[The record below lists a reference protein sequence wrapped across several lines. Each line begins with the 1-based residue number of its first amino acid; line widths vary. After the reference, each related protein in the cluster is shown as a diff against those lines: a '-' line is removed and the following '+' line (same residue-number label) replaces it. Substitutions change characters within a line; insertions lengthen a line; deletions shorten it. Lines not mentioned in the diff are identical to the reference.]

1 MSPSVSPAVS
11 APAVLAELRAEDV
24 PDVAA
29 GAAVLGTGGGGDPY
43 IAALLARAA
52 LLEHGPVP
60 IVPLERGAL
69 DDDAAVYSVGMMGA
83 PTVMVEKLPPAEQP
97 AQAIRVLARYRGL
110 EPSHVACL
118 EIGGLNALLPFVAAA
133 QLGLPVLDGDGMG
146 RAFPEVQM
154 VLPTTYGVATTPMS
168 ITDEKGNG
176 GIFDTATPLW
186 AERLART
193 ATVEMGCSATISLYP
208 MTGQQARTSLI
219 PGTVSLCARI
229 GRRLR
234 TARAEHLDPVAEV
247 VDEVGG
253 RELFAGTVVDVA
265 RRTETGFARGTAT
278 VAGAPTGGDPAARTH
293 SARLEFQNE
302 HLLVALREAADT
314 TGEGEQLLVTVPD
327 LICVLEAD
335 TGQAVTTEK
344 LRYGQR
350 VRVIAIPADPR
361 WHSEAGV
368 ALVGPRYF
376 GYDTDPVRVVGAAAG
391 AVR

>member
-1 MSPSVSPAVS
+1 MT
-11 APAVLAELRAEDV
+11 ELGAQDV

-52 LLEHGPVP
+52 LQEHGPVP
-60 IVPLERGAL
+60 VVSLEQGPLA
-69 DDDAAVYSVGMMGA
+69 DDAAVYPVGMMGA

-97 AQAIRVLARYRGL
+97 AQAVRLLAQYRG
-110 EPSHVACL
+110 ERPTHVACL

-146 RAFPEVQM
+146 RAFPELQM
-154 VLPTTYGVATTPMS
+154 VLPTTYGVLTTPMS

-176 GIFDTATPLW
+176 GIFDTSTPLW

-208 MTGQQARTSLI
+208 MSGTQARASLV
-219 PGTVSLCARI
+219 PGTVSLCARV

-247 VDEVGG
+247 VDELGG
-253 RELFAGTVVDVA
+253 RELFSGTVVDVA

-278 VAGAPTGGDPAARTH
+278 VAGAPTGGDAAARTH
-293 SARLEFQNE
+293 TARLEFQNE
-302 HLLVALREAADT
+302 HLLVAVRETTDT
-314 TGEGEQLLVTVPD
+314 AGEDERLLVTVPD

-350 VRVIAIPADPR
+350 VRVIAVPADPR
-361 WHSEAGV
+361 WHSPAGV
-368 ALVGPRYF
+368 ELVGPRYF
-376 GYDTDPVRVVGAAAG
+376 GYDTDPVRVAALEP
-391 AVR
+391 VR